1 MRKRRLKNILF
12 LLLCALLCGGSALA
26 AASARLGG
34 AQLLETAAF
43 AGSLL
48 QSPGTAIAAA
58 QQVWEDEHPVAG
70 AQEDRQQGS
79 GFWTGLPAQA
89 QASEETEAPPAEE
102 PAAAQQTPAGMLAVE
117 ETSYTAAVGGIYLAA
132 GAGVI
137 KNVTELPAAEVAAE
151 IGQPLPFSVEVGS
164 GEPQVLI
171 MHTHTTE
178 SYRTGEELWCDP
190 SYPFR
195 STDNSQNM
203 VAVGAEIAA
212 VLNDAGITTLQDAT
226 QHDYPSYN
234 GSYDRSKVTV
244 ERYLEQYPS
253 IKVVLDIHRDAIQ
266 RENGSPV
273 SAVAEIEGKK
283 AAQVM
288 IICGAD
294 DGTMG
299 MPNYKQN
306 LRFAA
311 ALQDRLATLFPG
323 FARPVLFDYRNYNQQ
338 LTTGSLLIEVG
349 SHGNTLEEAK
359 YAGQLVGQALV
370 SLFAGQG

>member
-12 LLLCALLCGGSALA
+12 LLLSALLCGGSALA

-70 AQEDRQQGS
+70 EEEDRQQGG

-89 QASEETEAPPAEE
+89 QEPEAEAPPEEE
-102 PAAAQQTPAGMLAVE
+102 PAAAQQTPEGMLAVE
-117 ETSYTAAVGGIYLAA
+117 ETTYTAAVGGIYLAA
-132 GAGVI
+132 GAGVL

-151 IGQPLPFSVEVGS
+151 IGQPLPFSIEAGS
-164 GEPQVLI
+164 SEPQVLI

-212 VLNDAGITTLQDAT
+212 VLNDAGIATLQDTT

-273 SAVAEIEGKK
+273 SAVAEIGGQK

-311 ALQDRLATLFPG
+311 ALQDRLAAMFPG
-323 FARPVLFDYRNYNQQ
+323 LARPVLFDYRNYNQQ
-338 LTTGSLLIEVG
+338 LTTGSLLIEMG

-359 YAGQLVGQALV
+359 YAGRLVGQALV
-370 SLFAGQG
+370 SLFTGQG